1 MTPAPSGK
9 RDLQNSGSPRSG
21 EPVYLTIGKLR
32 RTHGVKGEILMDVLA
47 DDPEMIK
54 PGLTLYV
61 GTKHKEAKLAAV
73 RAADKSLIV
82 RFESHTDCDQAAVF
96 RNQFVAIKTS
106 DAQPLNTGRYYHHE
120 VIGLKAVD
128 ESGKQ
133 LGILTDIISTG
144 ANDVYVIKPLEGAE
158 ILVPAVKEFVIK
170 IDPGSHLIVVRLPEW
185 E

>member
-1 MTPAPSGK
+1 MTPAPTGK
-9 RDLQNSGSPRSG
+9 HDQQNSGSPRSG

-47 DDPEMIK
+47 DDPEMVK
-54 PGLTLYV
+54 PGLILYV

-82 RFESHTDCDQAAVF
+82 RFEGHSDCDQAAVF

-106 DAQPLNTGRYYHHE
+106 DAQPLDTGRYYHHE

-128 ESGKQ
+128 ENGNE
-133 LGILTDIISTG
+133 LGVLADIISTG
-144 ANDVYVIKPLEGAE
+144 ANDVYVIKPLEGE
-158 ILVPAVKEFVIK
+158 EVLVPAVKEFVIK
-170 IDPGSHLIVVRLPEW
+170 IDPGSRLIVVRLPEW